1 MGKKLTTAQKSEI
14 QKQELKVRNLVT
26 IYLDDAPIRLLEND
40 TVTSFTHNDEVY
52 LAGFVKRGDI
62 KTTMDN
68 TAQKV
73 EITIS
78 NIWQEIS
85 SIIANQ
91 GDALTNH
98 KCKIETVIF
107 DGDSNTI
114 IGNPIHLFEGFI
126 NNIELTA
133 LTFKFEVERF
143 LGGYSTLSP
152 NATYDVNCQC
162 RKFKDVRCGYTGAQ
176 TSCDKTLTRCMELG
190 NVENFYGFPSLP
202 KEMAN

>member
-1 MGKKLTTAQKSEI
+1 MKCKVKKFYALCLNLNFLWALLIALQQYFDLNVFRKITVGKNTA
-14 QKQELKVRNLVT
+14 
-26 IYLDDAPIRLLEND
+26 
-40 TVTSFTHNDEVY
+40 Y

-62 KTTMDN
+62 KTSMDN
-68 TAQKV
+68 TAEKV

-91 GDALTNH
+91 GDTLTNH

-162 RKFKDVRCGYTGAQ
+162 RKFKDSRCAYTGEE

>member
-1 MGKKLTTAQKSEI
+1 MSKKLTNAQKNEI

-40 TVTSFTHNDEVY
+40 TITSFTHNGEVY

-62 KTTMDN
+62 KTSMEN
-68 TAQKV
+68 VGEKV

-85 SIIANQ
+85 SIIATQ
-91 GDALTNH
+91 GDTLTNR
-98 KCKIETVIF
+98 KCKIETVVF

-114 IGNPIHLFEGFI
+114 IGEPVHLFEGFI
-126 NNIELTA
+126 NNIALTA
-133 LTFKFEVERF
+133 LTFKFDVERI

-162 RKFKDVRCGYTGAQ
+162 RKFKDERCGYTGNAEK
-176 TSCDKTLTRCMELG
+176 CDKTLTRCQEIG

-202 KEMAN
+202 KEMAD